1 MSTIIDRTRE
11 LCDELVALNSKLEID
26 YADIELMDECLMELY
41 NLQNALAS
49 MLDITSVEEVT
60 EVTDEPC

>member
-11 LCDELVALNSKLEID
+11 LCDELVALNQKVEID
-26 YADIELMDECLMELY
+26 YSDIEQMDECLMELY

-49 MLDITSVEEVT
+49 MLDLNSVEEVGH
-60 EVTDEPC
+60 D